1 MANFFGSDINNN
13 FNGTANNDNMFGAG
27 GNDTLNGNAGND
39 NLFGDSGNDS
49 LIGGLG
55 TDLLY
60 GGEGNDTLDGTGDDI
75 DQLFGGVG
83 NDVYIINNKLDTIEE
98 SFNQGIDT
106 VRSSV
111 DFSLFGTNIEN
122 LVLLG
127 TAINGTGNSSNNEI
141 TGNNSNNN
149 LIGLGGN
156 DIITGGSGDDTLAGG
171 AGNDVLIDGAGN
183 DQFVFNTTFA
193 FAGVDTIN
201 NLSVN
206 LDKIVLSKAIFTAL
220 DGGVNANLIA
230 SDFAIVNND
239 AAAAISNAEIVYNN
253 TNGRLFYNPD
263 NADIGFGTG
272 GHFATLNGNPAI
284 TRTDVLVIA

>member
-13 FNGTANNDNMFGAG
+13 FNGTADNDNMFGAG

-55 TDLLY
+55 ADLLY
-60 GGEGNDTLDGTGDDI
+60 GGEGNDTLDGTGGGA

-83 NDVYIINNKLDTIEE
+83 DDVYVINSNLDTIEE
-98 SFNQGIDT
+98 GFNQGIDT
-106 VRSSV
+106 VRSSIN
-111 DFSLFGTNIEN
+111 FSLLGTNIEN

-127 TAINGTGNSSNNEI
+127 TAINGTGNGSSNQI
-141 TGNNSNNN
+141 TGNSSNNN
-149 LIGLGGN
+149 LIGNGGN
-156 DIITGGSGDDTLAGG
+156 DTITGGNGNDTIAGG
-171 AGNDVLIDGAGN
+171 AGNDLLIDGNGD

-206 LDKIVLSKAIFTAL
+206 FDKIVLSKAIFTAL
-220 DGGVNANLIA
+220 ESGVGTLLA
-230 SDFAIVNND
+230 SDFATVNND
-239 AAAAISNAEIVYNN
+239 DAAATSFAEIVYNT
-253 TNGRLFYNPD
+253 TNGKLFYNAD
-263 NADIGFGTG
+263 NADVGFGSG
-272 GHFATLNGNPAI
+272 GHFATLTGNPAI
-284 TRTDVLVIA
+284 TRTDILVIA